1 MGGLRLLLSASACVV
16 ASRAFARPRR
26 VLLGVQRLGDSMQR
40 MPLRT
45 MMTASE
51 NEQKAVDDFR
61 MITEDE
67 ANVRKTVGVGVGVVT
82 AAVYATSGMAY
93 STLSACIF
101 GAISTY
107 RTGAEYQ

>member
-1 MGGLRLLLSASACVV
+1 M
-16 ASRAFARPRR
+16 
-26 VLLGVQRLGDSMQR
+26 LGVQRLGDSMQR